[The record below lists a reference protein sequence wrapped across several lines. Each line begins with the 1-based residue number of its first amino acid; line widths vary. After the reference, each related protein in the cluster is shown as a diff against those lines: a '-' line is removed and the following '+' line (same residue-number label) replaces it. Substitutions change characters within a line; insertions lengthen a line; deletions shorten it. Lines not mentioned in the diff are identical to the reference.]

1 MENKNIDMVNNVI
14 DEIEYKERLSLVFDK
29 VASILKSTYGPY
41 GCNTVI
47 QKSTDVMFTKDG
59 HQTMKRIKFR
69 DDVQQTIM
77 DLLFKIATQVA
88 IKVGDGTTTATIAAD
103 QLLKHIQKDEKL
115 DAMRSKDFM
124 DLLFEVVDEIC
135 ESIREDATLI
145 DKDGDLNEIWK
156 LASVATNGDD
166 LIPSIITDI
175 YQKTD
180 NPAIEYNKAKGAET
194 NYEIIEGYKMQ
205 FMKYIDRIFIN
216 SDDGTCN
223 VKDPEI
229 LLFDHRIEQE
239 YYDKIIKPAL
249 NKVYQKGKRLVVV
262 APFYD
267 SHLLQT
273 FRRTLLNEFK
283 CTQTT
288 SAVYVRCG
296 LINNHFNELYEDF
309 AALCGSQIISEQVA
323 ADIMEDKIEY
333 EPTEFLGRVSSMVI
347 GENSTTISGFINKNE
362 AMFKLLHDEAISK
375 YNEVMEASEKSAHIT
390 DALINAKQRLSKM
403 RCKMGIINVGG
414 FTELEK
420 SANFDL
426 VEDAVKACESAYLYG
441 YVPGQSIAIR
451 TAILK
456 LMENDEQ
463 KSPEKEALLKA
474 INDAFIGV
482 VQILLNNK
490 YKKDPLTFEDVRLL
504 TNNSIKYKSAIDI
517 THMDKENLVLN
528 PDIINSCMT
537 DIEVLKA
544 ASSIIGLLLGSNQ
557 FISIL

>member
-1 MENKNIDMVNNVI
+1 MENKNIDMMNNVI
-14 DEIEYKERLSLVFDK
+14 DENEYKERVSLVFNK
-29 VASILKSTYGPY
+29 VADILKSTYGPY

-47 QKSTDVMFTKDG
+47 QKKTDVMFTKDG
-59 HQTMKRIKFR
+59 HQTMKYIAFR
-69 DDVQQTIM
+69 DEIQQTIM
-77 DLLFKIATQVA
+77 DLIFKIATQVA

-103 QLLKHIQKDEKL
+103 QLLKHIQKDESL
-115 DAMRSKDFM
+115 SAMRSKDFM
-124 DLLFEVVDEIC
+124 DLLSEVVDEIC
-135 ESIREDATLI
+135 DTIREDATI
-145 DKDGDLNEIWK
+145 INKEGDLNEIWK
-156 LASVATNGDD
+156 LASVATNGDFI
-166 LIPSIITDI
+166 IPSIITDI

-205 FMKYIDRIFIN
+205 YMKYIDRIFIN

-249 NKVYQKGKRLVVV
+249 NEVYQKGRRLIVV

-273 FRRTLLNEFK
+273 FRRTLVNEFK

-309 AALCGSQIISEQVA
+309 AALCGSQIITEQVA
-323 ADIMEDKIEY
+323 VDIMEEKIEY
-333 EPTEFLGRVSSMVI
+333 EPEEFLGRVSNMVI
-347 GENSTTISGFINKNE
+347 GENSTTISGFVNKNE
-362 AMFKLLHDEAISK
+362 SMFKLLHDEAISK
-375 YNEVMEASEKSAHIT
+375 YNDVMEASEKSAHIT

-403 RCKMGIINVGG
+403 RCKMGVINVGG

-420 SANFDL
+420 SANYDL

-441 YVPGQSIAIR
+441 YVPGQSISIR
-451 TAILK
+451 TAIK
-456 LMENDEQ
+456 KIMENNEE
-463 KSPEKEALLKA
+463 KSPEKTALILA
-474 INDAFIGV
+474 IDDAFIGV

-490 YKKDPLTFEDVRLL
+490 FKKDPLSFDDVRTL
-504 TNNSIKYKSAIDI
+504 TSKSVNNKSAIDI
-517 THMDKENLVLN
+517 NNMDKENAVLN
-528 PDIINSCMT
+528 SDVINSCMT

-557 FISIL
+557 LISL